1 MKIYFIIFS
10 LLFSSM
16 NLFAGDFITRFM
28 EKYSENK
35 QGINNVN
42 IGRSMLE
49 KMASH
54 TEDEDLKKTFNNLN
68 SIRII
73 TSESRKDSKDYFN
86 KAQELVNEEFSD
98 FKEMVSVNEKKAKMN
113 VLFKK
118 TDEKNQEL
126 ILLGL
131 DADDKLTIIS
141 ISGKIDFNSIS
152 KLSNTFS
159 KETQSNIMEENI
171 KNEINKQNN

>member
-159 KETQSNIMEENI
+159 KEIQSNIMEENI